1 MENRQYRPLDSEV
14 ESSYTELPE
23 LLVNGELR
31 RQYLSRCSRQ
41 PLPLVSSFFRHR
53 TSSSQINIPLTVR
66 AIAGTLLGLLLLQL
80 LGDEVLAG
88 QWETLPDVLTAL
100 FFDKVV

>member
-1 MENRQYRPLDSEV
+1 MQLWTRHLIPFKNWWR
-14 ESSYTELPE
+14 LP
-23 LLVNGELR
+23 GA
-31 RQYLSRCSRQ
+31 SRSWMQ
-41 PLPLVSSFFRHR
+41 PPRCLPKKAF
-53 TSSSQINIPLTVR
+53 TLTVR

-88 QWETLPDVLTAL
+88 QWEALPDVLTAL